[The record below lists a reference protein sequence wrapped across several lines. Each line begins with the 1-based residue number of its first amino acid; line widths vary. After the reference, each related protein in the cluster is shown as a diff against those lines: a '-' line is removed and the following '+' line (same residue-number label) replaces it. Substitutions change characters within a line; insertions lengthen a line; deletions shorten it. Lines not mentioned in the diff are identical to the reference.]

1 MSHPDKLFASLFEPR
16 RIALIGASADVTKT
30 TSRPQRF
37 LRKHGFAGEILPINP
52 SRTEILGEKAY
63 KDLDAVT
70 GDIDHAYILL
80 ERQGR
85 GRRARGLRQARRE
98 GGLDPGRRL
107 RRCRRRRRLDAG

>member
-1 MSHPDKLFASLFEPR
+1 MSPSDTLFASLFQPK

-52 SRTEILGEKAY
+52 SRAEILGERAY
-63 KDLDAVT
+63 KDLDAIS

-80 ERQGR
+80 NGKAAVE
-85 GRRARGLRQARRE
+85 ALA
-98 GGLDPGRRL
+98 
-107 RRCRRRRRLDAG
+107 A